1 MREKEMLSQAIAE
14 INREYDASVARRN
27 FQMHRRR
34 AIREADA
41 LLLQMEELIEAGRR
55 QVPPPL
61 LDEVLRFVRPLSRK
75 LFRHLV
81 QQRPDPVRIL
91 DIIFD
96 AQQLLLARPGG
107 SVLALDVVH

>member
-1 MREKEMLSQAIAE
+1 MLSQAIAE
-14 INREYDASVARRN
+14 INHEYDAAVARRN
-27 FQMHRRR
+27 FQMRRRR

-41 LLLQMEELIEAGRR
+41 LLLQMEELIESGRR

-81 QQRPDPVRIL
+81 QQRLEPVRVL

-96 AQQLLLARPGG
+96 AQQLLLERPGG
-107 SVLALDVVH
+107 PVLTFELESVH